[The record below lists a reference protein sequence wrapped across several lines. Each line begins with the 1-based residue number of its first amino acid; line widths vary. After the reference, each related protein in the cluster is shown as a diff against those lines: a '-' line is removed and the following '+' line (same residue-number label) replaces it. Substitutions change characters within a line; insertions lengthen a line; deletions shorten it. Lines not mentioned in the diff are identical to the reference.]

1 MQGMRKLKMWVSM
14 IVRFLKILMT
24 FLLALLFFISFIP
37 LIIVDIIR
45 YIIWDISE
53 EEWSW
58 TFFVRLISKMYEN

>member
-1 MQGMRKLKMWVSM
+1 MWVSM